1 MVKFNGLHIELQFFN
16 CTFQNL
22 EFSGNMR
29 FYFQEPGS
37 KDTKVQTKVL
47 RVSSSDT
54 TDEVMKVLV
63 SKFHPDMKMLT
74 MPNYSLYEVHET
86 GAGMVQ
92 KLS

>member
-1 MVKFNGLHIELQFFN
+1 MD
-16 CTFQNL
+16 
-22 EFSGNMR
+22 FSGNMR
-29 FYFQEPGS
+29 FYFQEPGAR
-37 KDTKVQTKVL
+37 DTKVSTKVL

-86 GAGMVQ
+86 GAGM
-92 KLS
+92 L